1 MGGRMKAQKDV
12 KTHRDK
18 RKVNNKISERP
29 PRRFIK
35 QSRVKLMIAFAF
47 ICILL
52 ICLMIRLVYINTTS
66 GEKYT
71 KRVLSQLSYDSRS
84 IAYKRGDIT
93 DRNGIV
99 IAASEKVY
107 NLILDPYVI
116 LNSLVSKSGDCVEPT
131 IEALVEYFGIERT
144 EIETLLADNPDN
156 RYVIL
161 IKELSYDEIQPY
173 NEMMISEEKADKAVS
188 QYIKGIWFEENYVRK
203 YPYSTIAAHLIG
215 FTSAGNAGTWGVEQ
229 QYNDT
234 LNGTEGREYGY
245 LTEDSNLERTT
256 ISAVNGNNVA
266 LTIDLNI
273 QKIVDDTLAE
283 FYESVGSANV
293 AAIVMNP
300 NNGEILAMAN
310 YPTYD
315 LNNPRDISGIYSE
328 EEIAAMTEEKQLE
341 ALNKLWKN
349 YCITNTYEPGS
360 VVKVMSLAAAIEE
373 DVVRLDE
380 EFVCDGY
387 ETFKSGST
395 YDKVSC
401 VKREGHGTITLK
413 EALMYSCNDV
423 LMQVAAR
430 IGAETFTDYQKTFG
444 FGQLTGIDL
453 PGEATGLLIS
463 VADMKPIDLAT
474 NSFGQNYDV
483 TMIQVA
489 SAFCSV
495 INGGSYY
502 KPHVVKEITT
512 ESGSIVEIINKELV
526 KTTVSETASKWLQ
539 SALLATVEEGS
550 GKLAQMTGYQIGGK
564 TGTAEKY
571 PRSADTRLVSFI
583 SCAPTDNPEVVIYV
597 IVDEPDVENQS
608 DSGIATQIN
617 ADIMAEV
624 LPYLQIFPEESS
636 DASDTEEGALE

>member
-1 MGGRMKAQKDV
+1 MKVQKDV

-18 RKVNNKISERP
+18 RKVNSKTSERP

-35 QSRVKLMIAFAF
+35 QSRVKLMIAFVF

-52 ICLMIRLVYINTTS
+52 ICLMVRLVYINTTS

-144 EIETLLADNPDN
+144 EIETLLADNPDS

-293 AAIVMNP
+293 AAIVMDP

-315 LNNPRDISGIYSE
+315 LNNPRDLSGIYSE
-328 EEIAAMTEEKQLE
+328 EEIAAMTEEKQLD

-539 SALLATVEEGS
+539 AALLATVEEGS

-624 LPYLQIFPEESS
+624 LPYLQMFPEESS
-636 DASDTEEGALE
+636 DDSDTEEGALE

>member
-1 MGGRMKAQKDV
+1 VGGRMKAQKDV

-35 QSRVKLMIAFAF
+35 QSRVKLMIAFVF

-144 EIETLLADNPDN
+144 EIETLLADNPDS

-173 NEMMISEEKADKAVS
+173 NEMMSSEEKADKAVS

-203 YPYSTIAAHLIG
+203 YPYSAIAAHLIG

-293 AAIVMNP
+293 AAIVMDP

-315 LNNPRDISGIYSE
+315 LNNPRDLSGIYSE
-328 EEIAAMTEEKQLE
+328 EEIAAMTEEKQLD
-341 ALNKLWKN
+341 ALNKLWRN

-430 IGAETFTDYQKTFG
+430 IGAETFADYQKTFG

-502 KPHVVKEITT
+502 KPHVVKEIIT

-636 DASDTEEGALE
+636 DASDTEEGAIE

>member
-1 MGGRMKAQKDV
+1 MKAQKDV

-35 QSRVKLMIAFAF
+35 QSRVKLMIAFVF

-144 EIETLLADNPDN
+144 EIETLLADNPDS

-173 NEMMISEEKADKAVS
+173 NEMMSSEEKADKAVS

-203 YPYSTIAAHLIG
+203 YPYSAIAAHLIG

-293 AAIVMNP
+293 AAIVMDP

-315 LNNPRDISGIYSE
+315 LNNPRDLSGIYSE
-328 EEIAAMTEEKQLE
+328 EEIAAMTEEKQLD
-341 ALNKLWKN
+341 ALNKLWRN

-430 IGAETFTDYQKTFG
+430 IGAETFADYQKTFG

-502 KPHVVKEITT
+502 KPHVVKEIIT

-636 DASDTEEGALE
+636 DASDTEEGAIE